1 MESKDKPKRASNR
14 RIWLTGLVVAL
25 AAHATGLFLFNVVED
40 DLHTPEPER
49 FTLSLPSI
57 LWQEAQGDLL
67 REQAHLF
74 DSAPLFLPT
83 RWNSASSPVVRG
95 LEQSPGD
102 LFNPFPARLSY
113 GEADFGLGTSGGER
127 AKPPLE
133 SLKIFGDQTH
143 TVFGR
148 GEVDQPALD
157 PRFAVIE
164 VFDFAHGQI
173 VFRDSVSSSEAPV
186 IPSRLWRP
194 VDFLLQVEP
203 IGVVGEPVLLGGS
216 GVEEVDQFLRGA
228 VRGMVQ
234 KRMPAPGF
242 YRVSV
247 GH

>member
-1 MESKDKPKRASNR
+1 MEAKNRHKKGSNR
-14 RIWLTGLVVAL
+14 LIWLAGLAL
-25 AAHATGLFLFNVVED
+25 ALVFHATGLFVFTVVEEEVPP
-40 DLHTPEPER
+40 PEPDG
-49 FTLSLPSI
+49 FAVSLPSI

-83 RWNSASSPVVRG
+83 RWNSASSPVVKG

-113 GEADFGLGTSGGER
+113 GEGDFGLGTVGGGR

-133 SLKIFGDQTH
+133 SLKVFEDRTH

-148 GEVDQPALD
+148 GEVDQPGLD

-164 VFDFAHGQI
+164 VFDPGRGEV
-173 VFRDSVSSSEAPV
+173 VFRAAVPSSEAPV
-186 IPSRLWRP
+186 VPSRLWRP
-194 VDFLLQVEP
+194 VDFLMQVEP
-203 IGVVGEPVLLGGS
+203 IGVVGEPVLVRGS

-228 VRGMVQ
+228 VSGMVQ
-234 KRMPAPGF
+234 QRMLAPGY
-242 YRVSV
+242 YRVSA
-247 GH
+247 GP